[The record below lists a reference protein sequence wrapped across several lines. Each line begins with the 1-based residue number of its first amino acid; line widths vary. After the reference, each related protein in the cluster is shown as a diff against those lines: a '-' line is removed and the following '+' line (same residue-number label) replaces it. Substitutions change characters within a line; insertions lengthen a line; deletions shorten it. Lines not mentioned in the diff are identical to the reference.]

1 MACDICTPLARQ
13 VFLSLYAYYIDSQFS
28 KIEKC
33 ARYLSYVK
41 QPCKCIQRV
50 RVLYNILRNG

>member
-13 VFLSLYAYYIDSQFS
+13 VFYPVIIIDSQFS

-33 ARYLSYVK
+33 EAGLLRYLSYVNSLANAS
-41 QPCKCIQRV
+41 R
-50 RVLYNILRNG
+50 G